1 LEKAK
6 SFDISKHV
14 VWEAYK
20 RVKANKGAAGIDEES
35 IAAFEEKLK
44 DNLYKIWNRMSSGS
58 YLPPPVKVVEIPK
71 KSGGK
76 RILGVPTVADR
87 IAQMVAKMYLE
98 PKVEPYFH
106 PDSYGYRPGKSAM
119 EAVAATRER
128 CWRYDW
134 LLEFDI
140 KGLFDNID
148 HELLLRAVR
157 RHTDCK
163 WLILYIERWLRAP
176 FQREE
181 GQVIERKAGTPQGGV
196 ISPLLANLFLH
207 YVFDLWM
214 KRNRPQ
220 NPWAR
225 YADDGVAHC
234 RTRGGA
240 EELLGQLHRRFRECG
255 LELHPDKT
263 RMVYCQDE
271 DRRGDFPETKFDF
284 LGYTFRPRRSK
295 NRYGKFF
302 INFTPGVSN
311 EACKD
316 MRQTIRQ
323 WRLHLKPDKTLEDF
337 SRMFNPVLRGWINYY
352 GRFYK
357 SALYPVLRHMNR
369 ALILWARRKY
379 KRLNRHRRRAE
390 YWLGRVARREPQLF
404 AHWRMGILPAAG

>member
-1 LEKAK
+1 MDKTK
-6 SFDISKHV
+6 SFEIYKHA

-20 RVKANKGAAGIDEES
+20 RVKANKGAAGIDEVSLTE
-35 IAAFEEKLK
+35 FEENLK
-44 DNLYKIWNRMSSGS
+44 NNLYKIWNRMSSGS
-58 YLPPPVKVVEIPK
+58 YFPPPVKVVEIPK

-76 RILGVPTVADR
+76 RVLGVPTVADR
-87 IAQMVAKMYLE
+87 IAQMVAKMYFE
-98 PKVEPYFH
+98 PLVEPHFH
-106 PDSYGYRPGKSAM
+106 PDSYGYRPGKSAID
-119 EAVAATRER
+119 AVAVTRER

-134 LLEFDI
+134 VLEFDI

-148 HELLLRAVR
+148 HSMLMRAVKT
-157 RHTDCK
+157 HTDCK
-163 WLILYIERWLRAP
+163 WLLLYIERWLKAP
-176 FQREE
+176 FQKED
-181 GQVIERKAGTPQGGV
+181 GQVIERRSGTPQGGV

-234 RTRGGA
+234 RTRREV
-240 EELLGQLHRRFRECG
+240 EELLEQLHKRFRECL

-263 RMVYCQDE
+263 RIVYCKDD

-302 INFTPGVSN
+302 ISFTPGVSN
-311 EACKD
+311 EAGKD

-337 SRMFNPVLRGWINYY
+337 SHVFNPVLRGWINYY

-357 SALYPVLRHMNR
+357 AAMYPVLRHMNR
-369 ALILWARRKY
+369 ALVHWARRKY
-379 KRLNRHRRRAE
+379 KRLNRHHRRAE

-404 AHWRMGILPAAG
+404 VHWKMGIVPAAG